1 MEMMTLYSSVYSN
14 RILLGLQKRASRLFL
29 PMAKKMVIFKKEGK
43 IAKAVC
49 QNSSF
54 LSKSHHI
61 HTLC

>member
-29 PMAKKMVIFKKEGK
+29 PMAKKLVTFKKEGK

-54 LSKSHHI
+54 LPKSHHI